1 MRQVKAARSVFNLA
15 SLMLF
20 GLHWSSF
27 QLEAEHLP
35 SAVLIGIPCANALL
49 NMPSYIKWGSRTAAT
64 LQD

>member
-1 MRQVKAARSVFNLA
+1 
-15 SLMLF
+15 MLF